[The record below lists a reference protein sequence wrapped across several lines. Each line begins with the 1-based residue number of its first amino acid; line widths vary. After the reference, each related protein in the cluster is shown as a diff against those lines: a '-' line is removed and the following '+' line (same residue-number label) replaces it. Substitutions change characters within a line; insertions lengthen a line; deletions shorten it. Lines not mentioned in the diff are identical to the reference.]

1 MGPCSQKF
9 IAWHLAAA
17 TKFIARGSQQ
27 NDACAVVLCSGAS
40 PSQRRPGVL
49 KEAEFVGAFA
59 IYRKEVRSFT
69 NKQIELVAN
78 FVKQPAA
85 VTLDIMKPDFDGWT
99 VLMRRLLEKIAA
111 LKPH

>member
-1 MGPCSQKF
+1 
-9 IAWHLAAA
+9 
-17 TKFIARGSQQ
+17 
-27 NDACAVVLCSGAS
+27 
-40 PSQRRPGVL
+40 
-49 KEAEFVGAFA
+49 
-59 IYRKEVRSFT
+59 VRSFT